1 MLRSLLAPALLL
13 VLFPTLAP
21 VAHGVEPAAFPRAT
35 IDLGTV
41 VGDLERSV
49 RFYREA
55 IGFRELKG
63 FDVDK
68 WLGRWLQA
76 PMPALAG
83 QAPAELL
90 DMPSG
95 QAVVMLVRDGLRLLL
110 ARDRVIEAWLRE
122 QVVPAAEALAADPSR
137 GRSIEEVRAH
147 LAKKRST
154 VTRR

>member
-1 MLRSLLAPALLL
+1 MKMGDGGWRPAYNVQLASTCEEAQRAVIDGTPGIAVLALQDLLAEA
-13 VLFPTLAP
+13 
-21 VAHGVEPAAFPRAT
+21 
-35 IDLGTV
+35 
-41 VGDLERSV
+41 RSV
-49 RFYREA
+49 AEA
-55 IGFRELKG
+55 TVDADMLKG